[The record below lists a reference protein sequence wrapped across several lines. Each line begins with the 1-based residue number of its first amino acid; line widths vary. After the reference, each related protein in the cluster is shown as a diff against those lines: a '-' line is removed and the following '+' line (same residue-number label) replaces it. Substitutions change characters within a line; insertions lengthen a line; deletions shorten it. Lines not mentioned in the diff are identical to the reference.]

1 MSNPGSPIPPE
12 GPLGP
17 PPPRPE
23 SPLEPLNFGRN
34 EAKGLARK
42 PTVFSG
48 DRKNLEKFIR
58 DSSIYASANEKDLP
72 TPQTK
77 TQFLL
82 SYIDGGEADTWKE
95 YFFNRYVV
103 QPNGSYH
110 WPTPEEVI
118 ASLRANFTKED
129 EIEESLRKLETMKQ
143 GSRTA
148 EEIINEFRIL
158 KARAKIEDSPLTVR
172 MFRRILN
179 PSLAMKILTD
189 ADKPIT
195 LEDIHREDGT
205 FYKYGW
211 FSKAIQYDQIY
222 RDARS
227 AQNQD
232 RGGNYDNRNRNFRQA
247 VQKGNERSSWRP
259 TRVTPYKDPNA
270 MDIDVV
276 TTTINAMTYEER
288 GEYLKKGLCFNCK
301 QPGHLSRD
309 CPKKNFRR
317 STSNSVE
324 PPRYIQN

>member
-12 GPLGP
+12 GPLP
-17 PPPRPE
+17 PPPE
-23 SPLEPLNFGRN
+23 SPILPPLNLERN
-34 EAKGLARK
+34 EPKGLARK
-42 PTVFSG
+42 PTVFNG
-48 DRKNLEKFIR
+48 DRKTLEKFIR
-58 DSSIYASANEKDLP
+58 DSSIYAAANVKDLS

-95 YFFNRYVV
+95 YFFNRHII

-148 EEIINEFRIL
+148 EEIVNEFRIL
-158 KARAKIEDSPLTVR
+158 KARARIEDSPLTVR

-195 LEDIHREDGT
+195 LEDIHREDGS

-211 FSKAIQYDQIY
+211 FAKAIQYDQIY

-259 TRVTPYKDPNA
+259 TKVTPYKDPNA

-276 TTTINAMTYEER
+276 TTTINAMTYEE
-288 GEYLKKGLCFNCK
+288 
-301 QPGHLSRD
+301 
-309 CPKKNFRR
+309 
-317 STSNSVE
+317 
-324 PPRYIQN
+324 